1 MCSPET
7 NSLMSSLHFISPD
20 SKSQTFDE
28 KANGY
33 GRGEGSS
40 FLVLKPLEKAVRD
53 GDVVRAV
60 IRNTGSNQDG
70 NTPGLTLPSRTS
82 QKNLVQRTYEN
93 AGLRLADTAYFEAH
107 VSSHNLGL

>member
-1 MCSPET
+1 M
-7 NSLMSSLHFISPD
+7 
-20 SKSQTFDE
+20 
-28 KANGY
+28 
-33 GRGEGSS
+33 
-40 FLVLKPLEKAVRD
+40 LKPLEKAVRD

-82 QKNLVQRTYEN
+82 QKNLIQRIYEN

-107 VSSHNLGL
+107 VSS